1 MREDEWGMVVNAPA
15 PAPVAVAAAAAGAA
29 EDQRARAGAE
39 TAAQVLL
46 PGEIQLWEGA
56 PRRGAGWRC
65 LLRDRDMILAAAGT
79 VPTLALLAVALP
91 DHREI
96 LGMAVTVGAATAIFK
111 LARLGR
117 QLRRARYL
125 VTDRRAIVVAGST
138 ILSIKHAASRP
149 QRHETRCGTTIELG
163 KGVIGN
169 AAAAG
174 WANDKRL
181 PRVFSGPDK
190 HAPVIAFRSLEP
202 SEAPFDL
209 LSRLAGAEAAHH
221 LSPVPPL
228 GGGLSA

>member
-15 PAPVAVAAAAAGAA
+15 PAPVSAAAAAAGAA

-174 WANDKRL
+174 WACR
-181 PRVFSGPDK
+181 
-190 HAPVIAFRSLEP
+190 A
-202 SEAPFDL
+202 SE
-209 LSRLAGAEAAHH
+209 
-221 LSPVPPL
+221 
-228 GGGLSA
+228 